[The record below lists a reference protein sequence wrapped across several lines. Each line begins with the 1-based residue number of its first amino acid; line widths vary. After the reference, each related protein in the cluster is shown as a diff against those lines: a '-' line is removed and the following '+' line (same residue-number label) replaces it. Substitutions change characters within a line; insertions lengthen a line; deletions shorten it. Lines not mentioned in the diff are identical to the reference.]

1 MDEWFSST
9 GAKGAEETRRER
21 WMNSTQDSWNSK
33 IYWRFCS
40 REVQILLFYGRCGT
54 GMWQLTDIFVL
65 RSWIKLYSLRF
76 RVNFI
81 LYPASIVRISS
92 VLPFQRQTQL
102 LSFIH
107 QSYLLSGILSARFIH
122 TPNTFHGS
130 VEINA
135 IISKLSL
142 VSLNF
147 NQRPETHRVK
157 STQRSWRSSIHEIS
171 VTIRPSKNRSREIRN
186 LRVVDR
192 GQSSRADR
200 YRPDYANF
208 SKRGLDVGKQKV
220 WISKSRRAYHGS
232 PAREGP
238 LIPVPLSPRESKSG
252 VSHAF
257 PTRSRRSLH
266 APLPGAT
273 RTRLTF
279 TGTGWNFDGAREE
292 PKHEGELAEFP
303 EDSNG
308 FGFPADVSDRRRIRH
323 DRFMVARDTINER
336 LRSCSRGDIYTC
348 RSIIK
353 IDWTD
358 WQ

>member
-1 MDEWFSST
+1 MWYRHVTVDRYIRSSFLNKVIFFT
-9 GAKGAEETRRER
+9 I
-21 WMNSTQDSWNSK
+21 SSK
-33 IYWRFCS
+33 F
-40 REVQILLFYGRCGT
+40 
-54 GMWQLTDIFVL
+54 
-65 RSWIKLYSLRF
+65 YSLSRF
-76 RVNFI
+76 DRPDFFCIIVSTSDTTFI
-81 LYPASIVRISS
+81 LY
-92 VLPFQRQTQL
+92 
-102 LSFIH
+102 
-107 QSYLLSGILSARFIH
+107 SYLLSGILSTRFIH

-171 VTIRPSKNRSREIRN
+171 VTICPSKNRSREIRN

-308 FGFPADVSDRRRIRH
+308 FGFPADVSDRH
-323 DRFMVARDTINER
+323 SARS
-336 LRSCSRGDIYTC
+336 LYGCSRYN
-348 RSIIK
+348 
-353 IDWTD
+353 
-358 WQ
+358 